1 MQSPFVS
8 FRNGKL
14 FLFAASATLAGTL
27 LTPAALLAQDDPV
40 EVQVIA
46 EIVAKVNG
54 DIITNLDLAQDRKY
68 AEQQLRDQGVV
79 GADLQKRVDELAAD
93 MLRERIDQLLLEQ
106 TGREM
111 DYKVEA
117 EVNKQIADYQ
127 RQYEIPDPLDF
138 QQYVE
143 SETGQPFA
151 DFRDSLTNNM
161 LVQAVVSD
169 QIMRRITFTRDE
181 MMAYYNEH
189 LADFNRK
196 ERVFLREILV
206 DTRNKEGEDLEAAKQ
221 KADAL
226 AARGKRGEAFAQMA
240 MDNSDAQTAMNGGLL
255 QPFEK
260 GVLSKQ
266 LESLVWD
273 QPRGYVTDPIEVP
286 AGLLILKVDDHQQEG
301 LASFDEVQNEIQD
314 ILFQQRREP
323 AVRAYLTK
331 RRVESF
337 LQIKEGYT
345 DSGAAPGKDTSWGEV
360 AYLQPETV
368 VRSEVLA
375 NPGRKRLFGM
385 FPVPGTVRSGES
397 SSR

>member
-8 FRNGKL
+8 LRNGNL

-27 LTPAALLAQDDPV
+27 LAPVAVSQDAPAEV
-40 EVQVIA
+40 EVIA

-54 DIITNLDLAQDRKY
+54 DIITNVDLKQDRKF
-68 AEQQLRDQGVV
+68 AEQQLRDQGVL
-79 GADLQKRVDELAAD
+79 GADLQRRIDELASD
-93 MLRERIDQLLLEQ
+93 MLRERIDQLLLQ
-106 TGREM
+106 QKGQEM
-111 DYKVEA
+111 GY
-117 EVNKQIADYQ
+117 EVDSDVNRQIADYQ

-138 QQYVE
+138 QEYVE
-143 SETGQPFA
+143 KETGQPFA
-151 DFRDSLTNNM
+151 DFRDQLTNNM

-169 QIMRRITFTRDE
+169 EIMRRITFTRDE

-206 DTRNKEGEDLEAAKQ
+206 DTRGKKGEELEAAKK
-221 KADAL
+221 KAEDL
-226 AARGKRGEAFAQMA
+226 SSRGKRGEAFAQMA
-240 MDNSDAQTAMNGGLL
+240 MDNSDAQTKESGGYL

-260 GVLSKQ
+260 GVLSEQ

-273 QPRGYVTDPIEVP
+273 QPRGFVTDPIEVP
-286 AGLLILKVDDHQQEG
+286 AGFLILKVDDHQQEG
-301 LASFDEVQNEIQD
+301 LASFDEVQNEVQD

-331 RRVESF
+331 RRSESF
-337 LQIKEGYT
+337 LQIKEGYA
-345 DSGAAPGKDTSWGEV
+345 DSGAAPGQDTGWGEV